1 MIPAVSA
8 CSIVHPSRISISL
21 LDPFHPFIPSP
32 INFPIGDFPIR
43 VEFCHQTPVNII
55 SSHII
60 AVLMNC
66 SNQCLELEGSVTELY
81 FHCECLCYPPCILV
95 SESSHGLLLWRGF
108 SHVTYITL
116 LFSRF
121 STWSWITI
129 VEGISLR
136 YVRYPVVFSF
146 QYLVMDYYCGGD
158 LLTLCS
164 LPCCFLVSVPG
175 HGLLLWRWF
184 SYVTY
189 VTLLFSR
196 FSTWSWITIVE
207 GISLRYSAS
216 MRINYLRRWLS
227 SILLKWCWLFMH
239 YTNWDTYIEISNL
252 TMCS

>member
-1 MIPAVSA
+1 MLHCNVVSHCVGA
-8 CSIVHPSRISISL
+8 YTKWSLLYLHVLLSIHPGFPNSL

-32 INFPIGDFPIR
+32 IHFPNGDFPIR
-43 VEFCHQTPVNII
+43 VEFCHQTPANII

-81 FHCECLCYPPCILV
+81 FHCEYLCYPACILV
-95 SESSHGLLLWRGF
+95 LEPSHGLLLWRGF

-121 STWSWITI
+121 STWSWITT
-129 VEGISLR
+129 VEGIFLR
-136 YVRYPVVFSF
+136 YVRYPVVSRFSTWSWITT
-146 QYLVMDYYCGGD
+146 VEGI
-158 LLTLCS
+158 
-164 LPCCFLVSVPG
+164 FL
-175 HGLLLWRWF
+175 R
-184 SYVTY
+184 YVRY
-189 VTLLFSR
+189 PVVSR

-227 SILLKWCWLFMH
+227 SISLKWCWLFMH